1 MKMEHKVSES
11 FKMPATKLPE
21 FSENTISNLL
31 SLATKIKKKT
41 CLASTFELKFPTCM
55 IYSTVSF

>member
-31 SLATKIKKKT
+31 SLATKIKKKHAWFQP
-41 CLASTFELKFPTCM
+41 LS
-55 IYSTVSF
+55 